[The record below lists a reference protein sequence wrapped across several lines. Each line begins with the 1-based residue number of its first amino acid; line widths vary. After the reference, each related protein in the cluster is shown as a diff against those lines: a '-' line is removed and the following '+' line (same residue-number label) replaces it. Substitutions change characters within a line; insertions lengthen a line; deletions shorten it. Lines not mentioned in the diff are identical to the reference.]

1 MRGSVYYQ
9 TAVLTKYIFQEGAK
23 KTEKIDPN
31 NEHYKKV
38 SSYKTMESY
47 RNIWNNF
54 FNYLKEHWAIKNCE
68 LIEAHHVSAYME
80 YKIEYYPSTKYM
92 QKISA
97 AIGKLEVALQYFT
110 HEIYCQTKKYDF
122 SIRQNILDEAR
133 DLKTIANNYHNRT
146 YRNPKKI
153 ISYLSNEKHKL
164 AASIQLEGGARIE
177 GVALIKKEQLHGYL
191 VDGITNVKK
200 GIIFTKEKGGKEGN
214 VLVSIAIYQKLQN
227 HISKFNSFKIK
238 RQKYYE
244 DIKKACNISNE
255 NPEGSHGFRWNFAK
269 NRMFEYAQANYSYQ
283 ESLLGVSQEMKHN
296 RAQITE
302 HYLGGCS

>member
-9 TAVLTKYIFQEGAK
+9 TATLAKNIFQESAK
-23 KTEKIDPN
+23 KVEKIDPD

-54 FNYLKEHWAIKNCE
+54 FNYLKEHWSLKNCE
-68 LIEAHHVSAYME
+68 LIEAHHVVAYME
-80 YKIEYYPSTKYM
+80 YKLEYYPSAKYI

-110 HEIYCQTKKYDF
+110 YKIYGQTKKYDF

-133 DLKTIANNYHNRT
+133 DLKVVANNYHNRT
-146 YRNPKKI
+146 YKNPQKV
-153 ISYLSNEKHKL
+153 ISHLSDEKHKL

-191 VDGITNVKK
+191 IDEITNSKK
-200 GIIFTKEKGGKEGN
+200 GVIFTKEKGGKEGN
-214 VLVSIAIYQKLQN
+214 ILISLTIYKKLELYIEQN
-227 HISKFNSFKIK
+227 KYFKIK
-238 RQKYYE
+238 RQQYYE
-244 DIKKACNISNE
+244 DIKQACRLSNE
-255 NPEGSHGFRWNFAK
+255 TPEASHGFRWNFAK
-269 NRMFEYAQANYSYQ
+269 NRIFEYAQCNYSY
-283 ESLLGVSQEMKHN
+283 EDSLLGVSHEMKHN
-296 RAQITE
+296 RAEITD
-302 HYLGGCS
+302 HYLGK